1 MKVQISIKFKLLLL
15 TSGLVTAALL
25 ANHYLSV
32 EEFKK
37 DKIAYVFDT
46 SLASAQNTAAQIRG
60 DLNFGIDRVR
70 TYLREFSPQSQE
82 FSSAAK
88 SSFTLDQFLAELR
101 VYQLDPDQ
109 GRYVLRDQL
118 ERSGENEE
126 PWVTEALKQRT
137 LQQDLTLN
145 LDPSRRDRWSLG
157 ISVPAEDGGAP
168 TLAFAVFQQGQF
180 LEHFFSPRMQN
191 IYLVDETGDVV
202 IAPARSP
209 HRIEEGLLSSSM
221 QKIFSDLRG
230 NVLVREVN
238 ELLVSVNQVGAG
250 NLSAVSIVPK
260 AAALEGLQLITVKS
274 AVLVAV
280 LIAIAIIFSVL
291 GSNQLTANIFR
302 LYDTMK
308 LVTNG
313 HLEARAQVKSQD
325 EIGVLAQGF
334 NHMTA
339 ELQRLLSETAEKA
352 RMASELQ
359 TARTVQSTLFPEP
372 IFENQRV
379 KVHGYYEPASECGG
393 DWWHYYLQD
402 HKLYLWIGDATGHG
416 VPAAL
421 ITSAARSASSVLECL
436 PDLPTDQA
444 MALMNKAV
452 CETSRGQVMM
462 TFFLG
467 VLDLETGW
475 LKYTSAS
482 HDPPYVI
489 PYKETGLK
497 KRDLLPLMD
506 SEGKRLGEGLESQYQ
521 QAEIQLNPGD
531 RIFLYTD
538 GVTELVGPDGSQWG
552 ERELLKVL
560 LESAN
565 AKQSLAE
572 SLGAVAQGVETFRKD
587 ADLADDVTYF
597 FVEWNRVSGETPMV

>member
-274 AVLVAV
+274 AVFVAV